1 MKSGIV
7 GMNLVL
13 IEELVD
19 QCIEVDDS
27 KELVVLL
34 EMVKKIKESR

>member
-1 MKSGIV
+1 MNSGIV